1 MLRLHIG
8 FRRIRNILLYTS
20 SDPACAGP
28 PSPQGEG
35 LDGTQTKQLDKL
47 EFTTRRSPMGS
58 GGTGCIAVHLPV
70 DFVPMLAGSAHLR

>member
-1 MLRLHIG
+1 LRLHIG

-35 LDGTQTKQLDKL
+35 LDGAHTKQLDKL
-47 EFTTRRSPMGS
+47 EFIILYICLDFHIKMPPE
-58 GGTGCIAVHLPV
+58 GGIYQ
-70 DFVPMLAGSAHLR
+70 